1 MAQSELSWYQFSCS
15 SSQKVD
21 FQVASIDGQE
31 ALGTTYRFVID
42 LVSSNLHIDLGELIQ
57 KSATL
62 VLSPWNA
69 TQTVFNGMITQ
80 AESFEHVAGEKMMYR
95 VILEPRVA
103 QLADSILN
111 AAYSNDILGLST
123 ADILKKILERNGFNN
138 GVDFDL
144 SKLSAP
150 ARKRVFVMQYQES
163 DLDFMHRWCEFEG
176 IFYYFIQD
184 PDKKI
189 EKIIFIDN
197 NSSFS
202 TNAVALKFRPYGSIA
217 IDQYQSSLTKLSEA
231 HRVVTREVH
240 VQNYNFRKSQ
250 NDISAKKSDPNLSW
264 GKRMWFGGDF
274 RDNNEANHYAKIR
287 FESLQV
293 DQLKVTGRG
302 FATGIYPGSKVS
314 IDDHPRGNLNTS
326 FRVTSVHHQ
335 GSQAGFGI
343 QTRADAT
350 DVENNFYQS
359 EFTAI
364 PEATPFRMA
373 IKTPRPM
380 IAGYLPAIVQSD
392 MRGNADLD
400 RWGRYRVKLVFENSG
415 EVSTR
420 VRLAT
425 PYNSPSDLGQSG
437 MHFPLLPHSEVMLAF
452 MDGDPD
458 QMVIAGALNNSQSLS
473 PVNHNNP
480 AKNRMLS
487 KIGNEV
493 HLDDDDKT
501 SGVRIRSAKGS
512 GMFFIGSFGGNFD

>member
-21 FQVASIDGQE
+21 FQVASIDGHE
-31 ALGTTYRFVID
+31 ALGATYRFVID
-42 LVSSNLHIDLGELIQ
+42 LVSSNLHIDLEEIIQ

-69 TQTVFNGMITQ
+69 PQTIFNGIITQ
-80 AESFEHVAGEKMMYR
+80 AESSENVAGEKMMYR
-95 VILEPRVA
+95 VILEPRVT
-103 QLADSILN
+103 QLADSIIN
-111 AAYSNDILGLST
+111 VAYSNDISGLST
-123 ADILKKILERNGFNN
+123 ADILKKILERNGLNH

-150 ARKRVFVMQYQES
+150 VRKRAFVMQYQES
-163 DLDFMHRWCEFEG
+163 DLDFMNRWCEFEG

-184 PDKKI
+184 TEKKI
-189 EKIIFIDN
+189 EKIVFVDH

-202 TNAVALKFRPYGSIA
+202 TNAVSLKFRPYGSIA
-217 IDQYQSSLTKLSEA
+217 IDQYQSSLTRFGEI
-231 HRVVTREVH
+231 HRVVTREAH

-250 NDISAKKSDPNLSW
+250 NEISAKKSDPKLSW
-264 GKRMWFGGDF
+264 GQRMWFGGDF
-274 RDNNEANHYAKIR
+274 RDNDEANHYAKIR
-287 FESLQV
+287 IESLQL
-293 DQLKVTGRG
+293 DKLKLRGQG

-314 IDDHPRGNLNTS
+314 IADHPRGNLNTN
-326 FRVTSVHHQ
+326 FRVTAVHHQ
-335 GSQAGFGI
+335 GSQTGFGV
-343 QTRADAT
+343 QTQASASES
-350 DVENNFYQS
+350 ENNFYQS

-364 PEATPFRMA
+364 PEATQFRMA

-380 IAGYLPAIVQSD
+380 ISGYLPAIVQSD

-437 MHFPLLPHSEVMLAF
+437 MHFPLLPDSEVMLAF

-458 QMVIAGALNNSQSLS
+458 QMVIVGALNNSQSLS